1 MIISCNS
8 VIFQVAEGFDQL
20 IDWLELGRVGFSL
33 VSFYRFYEPQLFF
46 VFLVFLRNRRDITE
60 YLVHVDVNTCMTDT
74 LFVCS

>member
-1 MIISCNS
+1 M
-8 VIFQVAEGFDQL
+8 IFQVAEGFDQL

-33 VSFYRFYEPQLFF
+33 VSFYRFMNHNFFLFF
-46 VFLVFLRNRRDITE
+46 WFFLRNRRDITE